1 MSCIDEN
8 LVAAFLFH
16 DLNVVPGSSLCD
28 LFQITGPIASCWYGI
43 WERPVLKHGPRS
55 LAYLQAVAILIVKA

>member
-1 MSCIDEN
+1 MSCTDEN

-16 DLNVVPGSSLCD
+16 DLDVVPGSSLCD
-28 LFQITGPIASCWYGI
+28 LSQITGPIAYCWYGI

>member
-1 MSCIDEN
+1 MRSKDKS
-8 LVAAFLFH
+8 LFAVFSLH
-16 DLNVVPGSSLCD
+16 GLDAVPGLESLGCVANYRS
-28 LFQITGPIASCWYGI
+28 LVYCWYGI

>member
-1 MSCIDEN
+1 MRYRGCS
-8 LVAAFLFH
+8 LY
-16 DLNVVPGSSLCD
+16 DLS
-28 LFQITGPIASCWYGI
+28 QITGPLAYCWYGI

>member
-1 MSCIDEN
+1 MSYTYEN
-8 LVAAFLFH
+8 LFAVFLLRGLTWYRGRSLY
-16 DLNVVPGSSLCD
+16 DLS
-28 LFQITGPIASCWYGI
+28 QITGPFAYCWYGI

>member
-1 MSCIDEN
+1 MSCEYED
-8 LVAAFLFH
+8 LFAAFLLHGLTRYRGPSLH
-16 DLNVVPGSSLCD
+16 DLS
-28 LFQITGPIASCWYGI
+28 QITGPFAYCWYGI